1 MFKAPFSFEGRI
13 RRTEYGISAIIF
25 ILLIILIE
33 FLADKAQFLELLFI
47 PLLWFIIAQ
56 GAKRCHDK
64 SKEGWYQ
71 MIPFYVFA
79 LVFFVGDKTQN
90 RYGKNPKT
98 DS

>member
-13 RRTEYGISAIIF
+13 RRTEYGISVIIF
-25 ILLIILIE
+25 IILIILIE
-33 FLADKAQFLELLFI
+33 FLADKAQFLELLFF

-56 GAKRCHDK
+56 GAKRGHDK

-79 LVFFVGDKTQN
+79 LVFIVGDKTQN